1 MTTYFN
7 VKDFADIQ
15 LSKNF
20 AEDRNCQVCNAS
32 VHGKQSNYDVFI
44 PVNNIMKFRNTRFV
58 IMIF

>member
-20 AEDRNCQVCNAS
+20 AEDRNCRVCNIL
-32 VHGKQSNYDVFI
+32 VCREEEIVCR
-44 PVNNIMKFRNTRFV
+44 VNFRNQSTV
-58 IMIF
+58 QQKAIISTKH